1 MKMQKRESQMS
12 LKKGVNTSD
21 KRTVLAMI
29 EQGAKPEE
37 ISQALQIELAV
48 IEWFFPKP
56 KAKPKAKPKKKAEV
70 KDNGNVDE

>member
-1 MKMQKRESQMS
+1 MS

-56 KAKPKAKPKKKAEV
+56 KAKPKASGCENRAKSCFSSV
-70 KDNGNVDE
+70 KNCETCENIC